1 MLFLMMLMLIPA
13 DQFQVDVQTQSA
25 PEFVVDV
32 ATDKPDIEF
41 QQAPKAAAPQAFFA
55 LYFAQHCGPCDRMK
69 ADGVVAALESAGH
82 GVVVVDIT
90 EDPQPTVTAAPEV
103 WLCDANRKPIR
114 KWKGYTTAKEL
125 LTKTTVEGLC
135 KLSAGGSKWSGVS
148 IGDGLVLTVAHHDK
162 TEGFVVEFPLQFGG
176 TQYIKLDAELIK
188 TDADSDL
195 SVLRFRAPDLVEV
208 KSHAICSLP
217 ASAIEI
223 PGYLS
228 GETPK
233 RVRIRK
239 KNIVSRVAGILID
252 SYDGDG
258 IISPQVGMSGSPL
271 LTPEKQIAGIQ
282 AIGKGSEI
290 GAVTVDTIRE
300 FLNDVD
306 REEKPPVVAAIS
318 GAQLNPQ
325 TIAAALAV
333 HLHQNQGL
341 TPPAFGSLF
350 DITVDAPDSA
360 RGWIA
365 DMLSKQSVDFPSSGF
380 AISWKGGDRTIS
392 VAPGR
397 IQITPGATVSVQKF
411 GVSLSTT
418 LRSVTHADDLNW
430 ITLEL
435 DGAPDLTVR
444 FE

>member
-1 MLFLMMLMLIPA
+1 MLFLMMLLLIPA
-13 DQFQVDVQTQSA
+13 DQFQVYVQTQSA
-25 PEFVVDV
+25 PEFVVEV
-32 ATDKPDIEF
+32 ATEKPNIEF
-41 QQAPKAAAPQAFFA
+41 QQVSKAAAPQSFFA
-55 LYFAQHCGPCDRMK
+55 LYFAQNCGPCNRMK

-90 EDPQPTVTAAPEV
+90 QDPQPTVTAAPEV

-148 IGDGLVLTVAHHDK
+148 IGDGIILTVAHHDK
-162 TEGFVVEFPLQFGG
+162 TEGFVVEFPVQFGG

-188 TDADSDL
+188 TDADADL
-195 SVLRFRAPDLVEV
+195 SVLRFHAPDLVEV

-233 RVRIRK
+233 RIRIRK

-258 IISPQVGMSGSPL
+258 IVSPQVGMSGSPL

-300 FLNDVD
+300 FLKDVD
-306 REEKPPVVAAIS
+306 REEKPPAVAVIS

-341 TPPAFGSLF
+341 QAPAFGSLF

-365 DMLSKQSVDFPSSGF
+365 DMLTKQSVDFPSSGL

-418 LRSVTHADDLNW
+418 LRGVTYADNLNW
-430 ITLEL
+430 CTLEL

-444 FE
+444 FQ